1 MALIT
6 IGHASDVGK
15 KRSHNEDAY
24 VALLPPDTPQ
34 GIDALLAVAD
44 GMGGHLAGEVASNIA
59 VQIIADRFR
68 AKDVTLASGSHN
80 YTDVLRSIVEQAN
93 AEIVS
98 QGTGEAKGMGTTL
111 TVVLIANGYLYY
123 GHVGDSRAYI
133 FNRGGLRPITNDHSW
148 VAEEVRA
155 GRLTKKEAANHPRR
169 NVITRALGSESS
181 LVVDTGSLRLLPKD
195 RILLSSDGLH
205 GVIGDDHIAKVLKKQ
220 KNLQSA
226 TNKLVEEAN
235 SRGGPDNI
243 TVILAQFF
251 VNDSSGLATNE
262 SQTPISA
269 TPTIKSATKRPWW
282 KLFGSKQK

>member
-133 FNRGGLRPITNDHSW
+133 FRRGSLRAITKDHSW

-155 GRLTKKEAANHPRR
+155 GRLTQKEAASHPRR

-181 LVVDTGSLRLLPKD
+181 VVVDTGSLQLFPDD

-205 GVIGDDHIAKVLKKQ
+205 GVINDAYIVKVLKKH
-220 KNLQSA
+220 KNLKSA
-226 TNKLVEEAN
+226 TDKLVEAAN
-235 SRGGPDNI
+235 SNGGPDNV
-243 TVILAQFF
+243 TVILARFSINGSTERTKKKSQK
-251 VNDSSGLATNE
+251 ATNA
-262 SQTPISA
+262 SA
-269 TPTIKSATKRPWW
+269 ITVVKSKRERPWW
-282 KLFGSKQK
+282 KLFGR